1 MAQTVWELA
10 LATLEKV
17 HKGMPVQVAL
27 AGNYGKLSDQDLRLC
42 GDLVNGCLRSFLR
55 ISHILGKVLRRP
67 ARLPE
72 KMRMA
77 MMLGVYSILGQAHV
91 PDYASV
97 DNTVNLVK
105 KGYGAKLAGVANGA
119 LRSILRL
126 EDLINDPL
134 WYKKGPSSKTFD
146 AYALYY
152 SIPADIAA
160 LWLHGYGEEAA
171 LSIMRRSAE
180 RPWSGVRIN
189 LANPQAG
196 HLLDSF
202 TNLGEKGAEH
212 IGEAGFAFAPGS
224 LPQVVEGRTLWDW
237 HSLGA
242 LSFQSPGS
250 MLILEELGIM
260 AWQED
265 VWDACAGFGGKSAA
279 MLERNVP
286 VKLVSDVDAKRLA
299 GMRRDMA
306 RLKTGDPGMARS
318 DILRPPLKMWH
329 GNILLDVPCS
339 GLGVLARRPDIRL
352 RRKTAHIDG
361 LRKLQMEMLK
371 RAAHLLKKG
380 REMAY
385 MTCTINPAENEEVIA
400 SFLRDSPDFFLKTTW
415 HTSHG
420 HPWLEGMYGAV
431 LSRN

>member
-1 MAQTVWELA
+1 MPQTAWELA

-17 HKGMPVQVAL
+17 HKGQPAQAAL
-27 AGNYGKLSDQDLRLC
+27 AAIYGKLPDQDLRLC
-42 GDLVNGCLRSFLR
+42 GDLVNGCLRLSLR

-67 ARLPE
+67 GRLPE

-77 MMLGVYSILGQAHV
+77 MMLGIYSIIGQAHV

-97 DNTVNLVK
+97 DNTVKLVK
-105 KGYGAKLAGVANGA
+105 KSYGAKLAGVANGA

-126 EDLINDPL
+126 GPAINDPL
-134 WYKKGPSSKTFD
+134 WYKKEPASKAFD

-152 SIPADIAA
+152 SIPSEIAS
-160 LWLHGYGEEAA
+160 LWLHGYGEESAMA
-171 LSIMRRSAE
+171 LMRRSAE
-180 RPWSGVRIN
+180 RPWSGVRVN
-189 LANPQAG
+189 LANPHAG
-196 HLLDSF
+196 LLLESF
-202 TNLGEKGAEH
+202 ANLAQQGAEL
-212 IGEAGFAFAPGS
+212 IGKAGFAFAPGN
-224 LPQVVEGRTLWDW
+224 LPQFVAGRTLWDW

-250 MLILEELGIM
+250 MLILEKLGM
-260 AWQED
+260 TAWQED

-286 VKLVSDVDAKRLA
+286 VKLVSDMDAKRLA
-299 GMRRDMA
+299 GMLLDLA
-306 RLKTGDPGMARS
+306 RLKTGQPVMARA
-318 DILRPPLKMWH
+318 DARRPPLKKWH

-339 GLGVLARRPDIRL
+339 GLGVLARRPDMRL
-352 RRKTAHIDG
+352 RGKTTHISQ
-361 LRKLQMEMLK
+361 LRQLQMKILQK
-371 RAAHLLKKG
+371 IADLLKKG

-385 MTCTINPAENEEVIA
+385 VTCTVNPAENEEVIA
-400 SFLRDSPDFFLKTTW
+400 SFLRQRPDFRLKTAW
-415 HTSHG
+415 HTPHG